1 LTRCAGA
8 RVTVLDEN
16 FIDILL
22 SSTPRLRRYNM
33 DQHFN
38 SRYGELLAEN
48 GLCFLVETFTA
59 DGSSTTVLFDAG
71 LTAPV
76 VLHNARRLG
85 VDLSE
90 VEAVVLSH
98 GHPDH
103 FGGVEG
109 VLEAIGHPTPVLVH
123 PDAFNP
129 RMIVK
134 PHTTLPMIN
143 IGLTRDGIARAGGRL
158 IQARGSLPL
167 GPGLVTSGEMRT
179 TAEFEFEAPA
189 GRLCVHEDGR
199 VEADDIEDHQ
209 VLGIDVE
216 GHGLI
221 VIDPCGHR
229 GVVSAIEHMR
239 TLTGTDVLYG
249 VLGGFHTGHPG
260 ISANRI
266 GKTAEALAGYRP
278 KLIAPM
284 HCSGFPLKKAVAD
297 AAPDAFEIITAGTVL
312 TVGEV
317 PASVRVW
324 N

>member
-1 LTRCAGA
+1 MSRCAGA
-8 RVTVLDEN
+8 RITVLDEN
-16 FIDILL
+16 FVDILL
-22 SSTPRLRRYNM
+22 PSTPGVRRYNM

-38 SRYGELLAEN
+38 PRYGELLAEN

-59 DGSSTTVLFDAG
+59 AGVTTILFDAG

-85 VDLSE
+85 VDLHD

-103 FGGVEG
+103 FGGIDG
-109 VLEAIGHPTPVLVH
+109 VLAAIGHPTPVIVH
-123 PDAFNP
+123 PAAFDP

-143 IGLTRDGIARAGGRL
+143 IGLSRDGIRRAGGHPME
-158 IQARGSLPL
+158 ARDPVPL
-167 GPGLVTSGEMRT
+167 GPGLTTSGEMRT

-189 GRLCVHEDGR
+189 GRLCVCADGR
-199 VEADDIEDHQ
+199 VEADEINDHQ

-229 GVVSAIEHMR
+229 GVVSSIDHMLA
-239 TLTGTDVLYG
+239 LTGAGTLYG

-260 ISANRI
+260 ISADRI
-266 GKTAEALAGYRP
+266 GNTAKALAGYGPR
-278 KLIAPM
+278 LVAPM
-284 HCSGFPLKKAVAD
+284 HCSGFPMKKAVAD
-297 AAPDAFEIITAGTVL
+297 IVPEAFELVTVGTVL
-312 TVGEV
+312 TVGDV
-317 PASVRVW
+317 PPDTRIW
-324 N
+324 T

>member
-1 LTRCAGA
+1 MTRAAGA
-8 RVTVLDEN
+8 RITVLDEN

-22 SSTPRLRRYNM
+22 PSTPRLRRYNM

-48 GLCFLVETFTA
+48 GLCFLVETFTDA
-59 DGSSTTVLFDAG
+59 GVTTILFDAG

-76 VLHNARRLG
+76 VLHNARLLG
-85 VDLSE
+85 VDLHD

-103 FGGVEG
+103 FGGING
-109 VLEAIGHPTPVLVH
+109 VLEAIGHPTPVIAH

-129 RMIVK
+129 RMIVR

-143 IGLTRDGIARAGGRL
+143 IGLTREGITRSGGHL
-158 IQARGSLPL
+158 MEARGSIPL
-167 GPGLVTSGEMRT
+167 GPGLFTSGEMQT
-179 TAEFEFEAPA
+179 TAEFEFEAPG
-189 GRLCVHEDGR
+189 GRLCVHTDGS
-199 VEADDIEDHQ
+199 VETDDINDHQ

-229 GVVSAIEHMR
+229 GVVSSIAHMR
-239 TLTGTDVLYG
+239 TLTGTEAVYG
-249 VLGGFHTGHPG
+249 VLGGFHTGHAG
-260 ISANRI
+260 ISAKRI
-266 GKTAEALAGYRP
+266 DNTAKALAALEP

-284 HCSGFPLKKAVAD
+284 HCSGFPMKKAIAD
-297 AAPDAFEIITAGTVL
+297 IAPDAFQIVTAGTVL
-312 TVGEV
+312 SVGDV
-317 PASVRVW
+317 PPDTRVW
-324 N
+324 R

>member
-1 LTRCAGA
+1 MTRCAGA
-8 RVTVLDEN
+8 RITVLDEN

-22 SSTPRLRRYNM
+22 PGTPRLRRYNM

-38 SRYGELLAEN
+38 ARYGELLAEN
-48 GLCFLVETFTA
+48 GLCFLVETFTPA
-59 DGSSTTVLFDAG
+59 GSTTILFDAG
-71 LTAPV
+71 LTAAV
-76 VLHNARRLG
+76 VLHNAERLG
-85 VDLSE
+85 VDLHE

-103 FGGVEG
+103 FGGING
-109 VLEAIGHPTPVLVH
+109 VLAAIGHPTPVVVH

-143 IGLTRDGIARAGGRL
+143 IGLDRTEIQRAGGRL
-158 IQARGSLPL
+158 IEARDSIPL
-167 GPGLVTSGEMRT
+167 GPGLLTSGEMRT
-179 TAEFEFEAPA
+179 TAEFEFEAPT
-189 GRLCVHEDGR
+189 GRLCVTADGH
-199 VEADDIEDHQ
+199 VEGDDINDHQ

-216 GHGLI
+216 GYGLI

-229 GVVSAIEHMR
+229 GVVSSIEHLR
-239 TLTGTDVLYG
+239 GRTGTDTLYG

-260 ISANRI
+260 ISASRI
-266 GKTAEALAGYRP
+266 DNTAKALAAFEP

-284 HCSGFPLKKAVAD
+284 HCSGFPLKKAVAEL
-297 AAPDAFEIITAGTVL
+297 APDAFEILTAGTVL

-317 PASVRVW
+317 PPDTRVW
-324 N
+324 R

>member
-1 LTRCAGA
+1 MTRCAGA
-8 RVTVLDEN
+8 RITVLDEN

-22 SSTPRLRRYNM
+22 PSTPRVRRYNM

-38 SRYGELLAEN
+38 ARYGELLAEN
-48 GLCFLVETFTA
+48 GLCFLVETFTEGGA
-59 DGSSTTVLFDAG
+59 TTILFDAG

-76 VLHNARRLG
+76 VLHNAQRLG
-85 VDLSE
+85 VDLHE
-90 VEAVVLSH
+90 VDAVVLSH

-103 FGGVEG
+103 VGGVNG
-109 VLEAIGHPTPVLVH
+109 VLEAIGHPTPVIVH

-143 IGLTRDGIARAGGRL
+143 IGLTREGIQRAGGHPM
-158 IQARGSLPL
+158 QARDPVPL
-167 GPGLVTSGEMRT
+167 GPGLLTSGEMRT
-179 TAEFEFEAPA
+179 TADFELKSPT
-189 GRLCVHEDGR
+189 GRLCVCADGH
-199 VEADDIEDHQ
+199 VEADDINDHQ

-216 GHGLI
+216 GHGLV

-229 GVVSAIEHMR
+229 GVVSSVEHMR
-239 TLTGTDVLYG
+239 ARTGTDRLYG

-266 GKTAEALAGYRP
+266 DNTAKALAALQPR
-278 KLIAPM
+278 LVAPM

-297 AAPDAFEIITAGTVL
+297 LIPDAFEIVTVGTVL
-312 TVGEV
+312 AIGDV
-317 PASVRVW
+317 PPDTRAWR
-324 N
+324 